1 MELLYKYQL
10 NLFHFVAIRTP
21 CAYLQAQVTLE
32 QNCTCQLTPFK
43 MNDNKQKQITKKN
56 NTHSLTHSHAVSL
69 YTVKENKPRR
79 TLDCRTLLNKFPWR
93 KLLMFSFICLI

>member
-56 NTHSLTHSHAVSL
+56 NTHSLTHTFTRCIIVYRKRKQTQTYARLSN
-69 YTVKENKPRR
+69 TVE
-79 TLDCRTLLNKFPWR
+79 
-93 KLLMFSFICLI
+93 